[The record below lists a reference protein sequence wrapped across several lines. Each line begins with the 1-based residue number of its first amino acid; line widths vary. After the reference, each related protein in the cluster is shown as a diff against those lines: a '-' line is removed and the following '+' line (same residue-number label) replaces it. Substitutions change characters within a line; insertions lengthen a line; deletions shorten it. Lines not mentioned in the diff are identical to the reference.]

1 MATEQINTLNFRS
14 VGLGSNPTHQVVSFD
29 EKLCSTG
36 DKRGLVVKILLGVTL
51 QWSSIPCRREQWY
64 SQVLYATE
72 TGILDPFLESHCNFS
87 GPEFNTVWHE
97 IFAGVYFCGLAIFF
111 FLRLGQI
118 GFSGW
123 ELILRFSEST
133 QYPALTIFLFLLSTY
148 NRNAYYQTILR
159 CASIFHCIP
168 LCF

>member
-1 MATEQINTLNFRS
+1 M
-14 VGLGSNPTHQVVSFD
+14 
-29 EKLCSTG
+29 
-36 DKRGLVVKILLGVTL
+36 
-51 QWSSIPCRREQWY
+51 
-64 SQVLYATE
+64 LYATE
-72 TGILDPFLESHCNFS
+72 TGFLDPFLESHCNFS
-87 GPEFNTVWHE
+87 DPEFNTVLRE

-111 FLRLGQI
+111 VFRELIFGLGQL

-133 QYPALTIFLFLLSTY
+133 QYPALTIFLFLMSTY
-148 NRNAYYQTILR
+148 NRNAYYHTILW